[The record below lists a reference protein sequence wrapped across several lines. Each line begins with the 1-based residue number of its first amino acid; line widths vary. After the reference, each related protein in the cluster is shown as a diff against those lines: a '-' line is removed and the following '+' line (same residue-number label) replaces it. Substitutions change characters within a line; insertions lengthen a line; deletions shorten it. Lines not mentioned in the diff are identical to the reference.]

1 MQYHAPSSFD
11 DAVAIAK
18 DAEGVTRFLAGG
30 TDVLVQLR
38 ADIVTPDV
46 LIDVKK
52 IDGVSEIA
60 REGDGWRIGVA
71 VTGAEITEHNT
82 LGKEWPGVAEAMDL
96 VGSTQIQGRAT
107 LTGNL
112 CNGSPAADSVPAMV
126 AAGATVSVT
135 GPNGARTIAA
145 GDIPVAPG
153 KTSLTTGEMITAV
166 HLPARGSNGGDAY
179 LRFTPRTEMDIAVVG
194 CAVNLRLDGK
204 KIVEARVSL
213 GAVAPTVLLVSEAAD
228 AIIGTEL
235 DDAALD
241 ALAAAASAACNPITD
256 KRGTIEFRTQVAG
269 VLARRT
275 AQIAYDR
282 AEAAS

>member
-1 MQYHAPSSFD
+1 M
-11 DAVAIAK
+11 
-18 DAEGVTRFLAGG
+18 
-30 TDVLVQLR
+30 
-38 ADIVTPDV
+38 
-46 LIDVKK
+46 
-52 IDGVSEIA
+52 
-60 REGDGWRIGVA
+60 
-71 VTGAEITEHNT
+71 
-82 LGKEWPGVAEAMDL
+82 
-96 VGSTQIQGRAT
+96 
-107 LTGNL
+107 TGNL

-135 GPNGARTIAA
+135 GPNGVRTVAV

-153 KTSLTTGEMITAV
+153 KTSLATGEMITAV

-179 LRFTPRTEMDIAVVG
+179 VRFTPRTEMDIAVVG

-235 DDAALD
+235 DNAALD
-241 ALAAAASAACNPITD
+241 ALGAAASAACNPITD
-256 KRGTIEFRTQVAG
+256 KRGTIEFRTQVEG
-269 VLARRT
+269 VLVRRA
-275 AQIAYDR
+275 AQIAYNR

>member
-11 DAVAIAK
+11 DAVTIAK

-38 ADIVTPDV
+38 ADVVTPDV

-71 VTGAEITEHNT
+71 VTGAEMTEHNT

-135 GPNGARTIAA
+135 GPDGVRTVAV

-153 KTSLTTGEMITAV
+153 KTSLATGEMITAV

-179 LRFTPRTEMDIAVVG
+179 VRFTPRTEMDIAVVG

-235 DDAALD
+235 DNAALD

-269 VLARRT
+269 VLVRRA
-275 AQIAYDR
+275 AQIAYNR
-282 AEAAS
+282 AGAAS

>member
-1 MQYHAPSSFD
+1 MQYHTPSSFD
-11 DAVAIAK
+11 DAVTIAK

-60 REGDGWRIGVA
+60 REGHGWRIGVA
-71 VTGAEITEHNT
+71 VTGAEMTEHDT

-135 GPNGARTIAA
+135 GPDGVRTVAV

-153 KTSLTTGEMITAV
+153 KTSLATGEMITAV

-179 LRFTPRTEMDIAVVG
+179 VRFTPRTEMDIAVVG

-235 DDAALD
+235 DNAALD

-269 VLARRT
+269 VLVRRA
-275 AQIAYDR
+275 AQIAYNR
-282 AEAAS
+282 AGAAS